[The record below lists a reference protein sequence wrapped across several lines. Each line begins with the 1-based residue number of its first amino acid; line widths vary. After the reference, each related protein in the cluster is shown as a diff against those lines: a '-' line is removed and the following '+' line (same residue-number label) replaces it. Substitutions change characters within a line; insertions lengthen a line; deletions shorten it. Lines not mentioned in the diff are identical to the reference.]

1 MGLHPPYNGATAVC
15 LFVSGPGLSPGARSG
30 NPPAWLLT
38 WPRMSDPRPVG
49 VFDSG
54 VGGLTVLRELQRQL
68 PHESTIYFADL
79 AHFPYGP
86 RYQAQVRQ
94 FALRI
99 IRFLQELDVKL
110 VVIACNT
117 ATAAA
122 LNSAREVFDIPIVG
136 VITPGAQAAVSLT
149 RNKRVAVIST
159 EGTLQSQEYLH
170 AIKEANPTIG
180 VLPKAAP
187 ELVDLVERGLSRSPE
202 AEAALRETLKDVIA
216 YQADTL
222 ILGCTHYPLL
232 RPLIQKITDGR
243 VTIVDSAETTAQRVK
258 RVLVANGLASGDHE
272 RPRHQICVTGSP
284 DRFLDTAR
292 ILFGQEL
299 PPIKTVSL
307 DFFEDAGNRERA
319 TSA

>member
-1 MGLHPPYNGATAVC
+1 
-15 LFVSGPGLSPGARSG
+15 
-30 NPPAWLLT
+30 
-38 WPRMSDPRPVG
+38 MSDPRPVG

-68 PHESTIYFADL
+68 PHESTIYFGDL
-79 AHFPYGP
+79 GHFPYGP

-99 IRFLQELDVKL
+99 IRFLDDLNVKL

-122 LNSAREVFDIPIVG
+122 LSSAREVFDIPIVG
-136 VITPGAQAAVSLT
+136 VITPGAQAAVQAT

-159 EGTLQSQEYLH
+159 EGTMQSGEYLH

-187 ELVDLVERGLSRSPE
+187 DLVDLVEAGKAGSDE
-202 AEAALRETLKDVIA
+202 AEASLRETLQEVLD

-232 RPLIQKITDGR
+232 RPLIDKIVGSRIT
-243 VTIVDSAETTAQRVK
+243 VVDSAETTADKVK
-258 RVLVANGLASGDHE
+258 RILKANGLEADGAE
-272 RPRHQICVTGSP
+272 PPRHQIYVTGSP
-284 DRFLDTAR
+284 ERFTETAR
-292 ILFGQEL
+292 ILFGADL
-299 PPIKTVSL
+299 PPIRSVAAQL
-307 DFFEDAGNRERA
+307 VEGPDAA
-319 TSA
+319 